1 MEIDPALEFAARY
14 NRGVMLTLKRDGRPQ
29 ASNVN
34 YAVLDG
40 AIHVSVTEGRAKTN
54 NLRRDPRGALHVSSD
69 DFWSWVVLEG
79 NAEMSSIPARPE
91 DDAAAFLRRVYEEA
105 AGKPHPDWDEFD
117 QAMISDRRL
126 IISLRIERAY
136 GELR

>member
-1 MEIDPALEFAARY
+1 MEIDPALEFAAGY
-14 NRGVMLTLKRDGRPQ
+14 NRGVMLTVKRDGRPQ

-34 YAVLDG
+34 YAVFDR

-54 NLRRDPRGALHVSSD
+54 NLRRDPRGALHVASD

-91 DDAAAFLRRVYEEA
+91 DAAAALLRRVYEEA
-105 AGKPHPDWDEFD
+105 AGC
-117 QAMISDRRL
+117 L
-126 IISLRIERAY
+126 LY
-136 GELR
+136 